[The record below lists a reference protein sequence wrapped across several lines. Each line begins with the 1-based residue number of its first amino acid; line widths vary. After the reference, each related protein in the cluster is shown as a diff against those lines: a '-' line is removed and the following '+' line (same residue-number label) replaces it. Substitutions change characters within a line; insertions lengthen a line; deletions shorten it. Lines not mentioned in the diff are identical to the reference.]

1 MAGKRNKGK
10 RPYRHPLG
18 LVGYKEPVRD
28 GFNLSELDRALTKW
42 LRENDPN
49 FHTNPVPCT
58 YIEYPY

>member
-1 MAGKRNKGK
+1 MAGKKNKGK

-42 LRENDPN
+42 LEDNDPN
-49 FHTNPVPCT
+49 YKSNPVPTT
-58 YIEYPY
+58 YIEYLY